1 MTCVPHWEEPLT
13 CVRDTHRVL
22 GEASRGQ
29 CRHEKWGRSG
39 GTEVWKEVSEGLF
52 EEMIFEQALNDERE
66 K

>member
-39 GTEVWKEVSEGLF
+39 GTEVWKEVSDEGK
-52 EEMIFEQALNDERE
+52 RE
-66 K
+66 AT